1 MSRVSFMILGL
12 VAGVGLERLW
22 LATAPQQQGLLLPDV
37 AAPLATGA
45 EQPSSS
51 LEGGPGSSDG
61 EALPSP
67 SLSSAAA
74 DALREEQAYP
84 SRYGPRLPSGPPH
97 HPQCQAQPPPCLCR
111 LA

>member
-51 LEGGPGSSDG
+51 LEGGPASSDG

-74 DALREEQAYP
+74 SPAA
-84 SRYGPRLPSGPPH
+84 S
-97 HPQCQAQPPPCLCR
+97 
-111 LA
+111 